1 MQQYILQFT
10 AKSLKCHTLFFLQAI
25 YGIKTV
31 KLDQLSILNKIRNS
45 VLSPRILLHHRM
57 ECVLVLLTYIN
68 SVKIYTRT
76 EVQYDHV
83 LIEFKKCS

>member
-10 AKSLKCHTLFFLQAI
+10 AKSLKCHKLFLQAI

-76 EVQYDHV
+76 KVHYDHA
-83 LIEFKKCS
+83 LMKFTNCS

>member
-1 MQQYILQFT
+1 MSQ
-10 AKSLKCHTLFFLQAI
+10 AFFLQAI

-31 KLDQLSILNKIRNS
+31 KLDQLSILNKMRNS

-76 EVQYDHV
+76 EVQYDRV
-83 LIEFKKCS
+83 LIKFKKCS

>member
-10 AKSLKCHTLFFLQAI
+10 AKSLKCHTLFLHAI

-83 LIEFKKCS
+83 LIKFTNCS